1 MASENKGFTS
11 QVFDGTHYDKWKYKL
26 KLFLEFKECSEFIE
40 NDERPTSIT
49 EIEWKKKEIKA
60 KICIVNSMSN
70 TQLELII
77 SEETAKKM
85 VAKLDENYLVKSS
98 AVKLL
103 CKRRLHDLKM
113 EEMTLKD

>member
-1 MASENKGFTS
+1 M
-11 QVFDGTHYDKWKYKL
+11 
-26 KLFLEFKECSEFIE
+26 
-40 NDERPTSIT
+40 
-49 EIEWKKKEIKA
+49 
-60 KICIVNSMSN
+60 NSMTN

-103 CKRRLHDLKM
+103 CKRRLLDLKM
-113 EEMTLKD
+113 EESENPTDFYND